1 MARSILWLNYNL
13 DRKGGEFMQLTFEEV
28 AVIGSGVSP
37 DFVEFPKTEGQ
48 LFFLDNGDMYGT
60 PSKRLNGYYN
70 NPVWMDTVNITPPDT
85 PGIVGLELKTL
96 PGFGIVGT
104 VYNSEVQKLLIY
116 EYQQDVSK
124 YFAEGSIR
132 HNIENPIS
140 TFTATFDNPID
151 EDTEYVEQVIL
162 NEHKGLLSPGA
173 KISFHVRIGDEEPVE
188 MGTFY
193 VDTTDYKVKSATATV
208 DGRNLIGKI
217 LKDQTLNEVSNT
229 GYKAIT
235 NIISDWLEYC
245 GLSPEQYLVEATTEA
260 RRFKFE
266 PNKTVLQAIEEVLK
280 TMVDWKIEQDV
291 DGTIVIGSPGYAGFP
306 QRSTYTFNR
315 GEDIFSRNIKMD
327 DAEAYR
333 KVCVH
338 DKDWNI
344 EIYELVQSYSGW
356 SLQSNKTLFVQVPD
370 GTSQANAQ
378 SIATELA
385 SRLENVGKIETF
397 TGPFRPQLMVG
408 DAAQIVEPTGQVS
421 LGLIT
426 EVNHTF
432 GKNGF
437 VTTFVVDSGGRLGKS
452 RLKDY
457 IQKIQQSTSS
467 GSIAY
472 EDIAPPEA

>member
-1 MARSILWLNYNL
+1 
-13 DRKGGEFMQLTFEEV
+13 MQLTFEEV
-28 AVIGSGVSP
+28 AIIGSGASP

-60 PSKRLNGYYN
+60 PSKRLNGYYD
-70 NPVWMDTVNITPPDT
+70 NPVWLDTVNVTPPNT
-85 PGIVGLELKTL
+85 PGIVGFELKTL
-96 PGFGIVGT
+96 QGFGIVGT

-132 HNIENPIS
+132 HSIENPIS

-151 EDTEYVEQVIL
+151 EETEYEEQVLL

-173 KISFHVRIGDEEPVE
+173 RISFHFRIGEEEPVE

-193 VDTTDYKVKSATATV
+193 VDSTDYKVKSETVAV

-217 LKDQTLNEVSNT
+217 LKDQTLNEMANT
-229 GYKAIT
+229 GYKYIT
-235 NIISDWLEYC
+235 NLISNWLEYC
-245 GLSPEQYLVEATTEA
+245 GLTPEQYLVEITPEA
-260 RRFKFE
+260 RRFEFE
-266 PNKTVLQAIEEVLK
+266 PNTAVLQAIEEVLK

-291 DGTIVIGSPGYAGFP
+291 DGTIIIGSPEYAGFP
-306 QRSTYTFNR
+306 QRNTYAFNR
-315 GEDIFSRNIKMD
+315 GEDIFSRDIKMD

-344 EIYELVQSYSGW
+344 EIYELVESYSGW
-356 SLQSNKTLFVQVPD
+356 NLQSNKTLFVEVPD
-370 GTSQANAQ
+370 GTSQSNAQ
-378 SIATELA
+378 SIAKELA
-385 SRLENVGKIETF
+385 SRLENVGRIETF

-437 VTTFVVDSGGRLGKS
+437 TTTFVVDSGGRLGKP

-472 EDIAPPEA
+472 EDVVPPEV

>member
-1 MARSILWLNYNL
+1 L
-13 DRKGGEFMQLTFEEV
+13 
-28 AVIGSGVSP
+28 
-37 DFVEFPKTEGQ
+37 
-48 LFFLDNGDMYGT
+48 
-60 PSKRLNGYYN
+60 
-70 NPVWMDTVNITPPDT
+70 DTVNVTPPNT
-85 PGIVGLELKTL
+85 PGIVGFELKTL
-96 PGFGIVGT
+96 QGFGIVGT

-132 HNIENPIS
+132 HSIENPIS

-151 EDTEYVEQVIL
+151 EETEYEEQVLL

-173 KISFHVRIGDEEPVE
+173 RISFHFRIGEEEPVE

-193 VDTTDYKVKSATATV
+193 VDSTDYKVKSETVAV

-217 LKDQTLNEVSNT
+217 LKDQTLNEMANT
-229 GYKAIT
+229 GYKYIT
-235 NIISDWLEYC
+235 NLISNWLEYC
-245 GLSPEQYLVEATTEA
+245 GLTPEQYLVEITPEA
-260 RRFKFE
+260 RRFEFE
-266 PNKTVLQAIEEVLK
+266 PNTTVLQAIEEVLK

-291 DGTIVIGSPGYAGFP
+291 DGTIIIGSPEYAGFP
-306 QRSTYTFNR
+306 QRNTYTFNR
-315 GEDIFSRNIKMD
+315 GEDIFSRDIKMD

-344 EIYELVQSYSGW
+344 EIYELVESYSGW
-356 SLQSNKTLFVQVPD
+356 SLQSNKTLFVEVPD
-370 GTSQANAQ
+370 GTSQSNAQ
-378 SIATELA
+378 SIAKELA
-385 SRLENVGKIETF
+385 SRLENVGRIETF

-426 EVNHTF
+426 EVSHTF

-437 VTTFVVDSGGRLGKS
+437 TTTFVVDSGGRLGKP

-472 EDIAPPEA
+472 EDITPPEV

>member
-1 MARSILWLNYNL
+1 
-13 DRKGGEFMQLTFEEV
+13 MQLTFEEV

-37 DFVEFPKTEGQ
+37 DFVEFPRTEGQ

-60 PSKRLNGYYN
+60 PSRRLNGYYD
-70 NPVWMDTVNITPPDT
+70 NPVWMDTVNVTPPDT
-85 PGIVGLELKTL
+85 PGIVGFELKTL
-96 PGFGIVGT
+96 QGFGIVGT

-116 EYQQDVSK
+116 EYQQDISK

-151 EDTEYVEQVIL
+151 EDTEYTEQVIL

-173 KISFHVRIGDEEPVE
+173 KISFHVRIGEEEPVE

-193 VDTTDYKVKSATATV
+193 VDTTDYKVKSETATV

-217 LKDQTLNEVSNT
+217 LKDQTLNEMSNT
-229 GYKAIT
+229 GYKTVT
-235 NIISDWLEYC
+235 NLISDWLGYC
-245 GLSPEQYLVEATTEA
+245 GLSQEQYLVETTVEA

-266 PNKTVLQAIEEVLK
+266 PSKTVLQAIEEVLK

-291 DGTIVIGSPGYAGFP
+291 DGTIIIGSPEYAGFP

-378 SIATELA
+378 SIARELA
-385 SRLENVGKIETF
+385 SRLENVGRIETF

-408 DAAQIVEPTGQVS
+408 DAARIVEPTGQVS

-426 EVNHTF
+426 EVTHTF

-437 VTTFVVDSGGRLGKS
+437 TTTFVVDSGGRLGKP

>member
-1 MARSILWLNYNL
+1 MARSILWFNYNL

-28 AVIGSGVSP
+28 AIIGSGVSP

-60 PSKRLNGYYN
+60 PSKRLNGYYD
-70 NPVWMDTVNITPPDT
+70 NPVWLDTVNVTPPNT
-85 PGIVGLELKTL
+85 PGIVGFELKTL
-96 PGFGIVGT
+96 QGFGIVGT

-124 YFAEGSIR
+124 YFSEGSIR
-132 HNIENPIS
+132 HSIENPIS

-151 EDTEYVEQVIL
+151 EETEYEEQVLL

-173 KISFHVRIGDEEPVE
+173 RISFHFRIGEEEPVE

-193 VDTTDYKVKSATATV
+193 VDSTDYKVKSETV
-208 DGRNLIGKI
+208 AIDGRNLIGKI
-217 LKDQTLNEVSNT
+217 LKDQTLNEMANT
-229 GYKAIT
+229 GYKYIT
-235 NIISDWLEYC
+235 KLISDWLEYC
-245 GLSPEQYLVEATTEA
+245 GLTPEQYLVEITPEA
-260 RRFKFE
+260 RRFEFE
-266 PNKTVLQAIEEVLK
+266 PSKTVLQAIEEVLK
-280 TMVDWKIEQDV
+280 AMVDWKIEQDV
-291 DGTIVIGSPGYAGFP
+291 DGTIIIGSPGYARFP

-356 SLQSNKTLFVQVPD
+356 SLQSNKTLFVEVPD
-370 GTSQANAQ
+370 GTSQSNAQ

-385 SRLENVGKIETF
+385 SRLENVGRIETF

-426 EVNHTF
+426 EVNHSF

-437 VTTFVVDSGGRLGKS
+437 TTTFVVDSGGRLGKP
-452 RLKDY
+452 RLKEY

-472 EDIAPPEA
+472 EDIAPPEV

>member
-1 MARSILWLNYNL
+1 
-13 DRKGGEFMQLTFEEV
+13 MQLTFEEV

-37 DFVEFPKTEGQ
+37 DFVEFPRTEGQ
-48 LFFLDNGDMYGT
+48 LFFLDSGDMYGT
-60 PSKRLNGYYN
+60 PSERLNGYYD
-70 NPVWMDTVNITPPDT
+70 NPVWMGTVNTTPPDT
-85 PGIVGLELKTL
+85 PGIAGLELKTL

-124 YFAEGSIR
+124 YFAGGNIR
-132 HNIENPIS
+132 HSIENPIS

-151 EDTEYVEQVIL
+151 EETEYTEQVIL

-173 KISFHVRIGDEEPVE
+173 KISFHVRIGEEEPVE

-193 VDTTDYKVKSATATV
+193 VDTTDYKVKSETATV

-229 GYKAIT
+229 GYKTVT
-235 NIISDWLEYC
+235 NLISDWLEYC
-245 GLSPEQYLVEATTEA
+245 GLIPEQYLVETTAEA
-260 RRFKFE
+260 RGFKFE
-266 PNKTVLQAIEEVLK
+266 PSKTVLQAIEEVLK
-280 TMVDWKIEQDV
+280 AMVDWKIEQDV
-291 DGTIVIGSPGYAGFP
+291 DGTIIIGSPGYAEFP

-356 SLQSNKTLFVQVPD
+356 SLQSNKTLFVQVPE

-408 DAAQIVEPTGQVS
+408 DAARIVEPTGQVS

-426 EVNHTF
+426 EITHTF

-437 VTTFVVDSGGRLGKS
+437 TTTFVVDSGGRLGKP